1 MSTHITMKKV
11 LKTTSGNIPG
21 GYILGR
27 GDGARRG
34 DGFEVGDF
42 VCVRS
47 THFPVEGY
55 LYSR

>member
-1 MSTHITMKKV
+1 MKKI